1 MNYEAEVIFRSSMDH
16 CKEKVDFE
24 IVLVMIGESKDD
36 VIRSIFQL
44 LLTNYQKKDG
54 IKYK

>member
-1 MNYEAEVIFRSSMDH
+1 
-16 CKEKVDFE
+16 
-24 IVLVMIGESKDD
+24 MIGESKDD

>member
-1 MNYEAEVIFRSSMDH
+1 
-16 CKEKVDFE
+16 
-24 IVLVMIGESKDD
+24 MIGESKDD
-36 VIRSIFQL
+36 IIRNIFQL